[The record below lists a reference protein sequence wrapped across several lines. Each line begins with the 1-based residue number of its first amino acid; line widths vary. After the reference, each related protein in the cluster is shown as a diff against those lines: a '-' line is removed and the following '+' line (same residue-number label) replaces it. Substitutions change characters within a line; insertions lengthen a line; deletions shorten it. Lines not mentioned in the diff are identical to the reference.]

1 MLIFIDIETS
11 KENRILDI
19 GCVSEF
25 GDKIRDT
32 DQNNL
37 EKFIK
42 KGKFFAGHNFV
53 THDLKYL
60 RRLGIGSYL
69 KDNMIIDTLYLSAL
83 LSPTEA
89 KHAIEKDYKSVIDY
103 KSDPLID
110 SLKTKEL
117 FYELEKEFN
126 SLDNDMKEIFYNLL
140 KDELGYTGFFKYIKY
155 SKRNRNLE
163 QLIKNKFN
171 DLLCE
176 NANLKKYIKH
186 HNISLAFVLS
196 FININKEDSL
206 FSPWIRVNYPIV
218 EQIIKELRNTPCI
231 TGCIY
236 CSDKMD
242 SKKALKRYFDY
253 DSFRNFNGVP
263 LQEEATNSA
272 LKGNSLLAI
281 FPTGGGKSLAFQLPA
296 LINKETTNALTVVI
310 SPLQSLMKDQ
320 VDNLEAK
327 NITSA
332 VTINGL
338 LDPIQRADAIKRVI
352 DGSAGILYI
361 SPEFLRSKTLE
372 RILNERQIARF
383 VIDEAHCFSTWG
395 QDFRV
400 DYLYI
405 AEFIKKI
412 EKNNK
417 NKQIPIS
424 CFTATAKKDVI
435 EDITDYFKE
444 RLNLDLVIFQ
454 AKGRR
459 ENLEYQVHLTEESDD
474 KYRRLRDIILQEN
487 CPTIIYSSRT
497 KTVDDVYQRLY
508 LDKFSVAKF
517 HGKMETEHKIEEQNK
532 FKNGE
537 AMIMVA
543 TSAFGMGVDKDDVG
557 CVIHY
562 DISDSLENYVQES
575 GRAGRSDKI
584 EAKCYILFNENDLNK
599 HFELLNS
606 SKLNI
611 DEIKSVWRAIKN
623 LTKLRNS
630 VSLSA
635 LEIAK
640 AAGWNEEV
648 YGLETKI
655 MTAVSTL
662 EEAGYLK
669 RGQNSPRV
677 FANSILSK
685 TLIDAK
691 KIMEDSKLFNKEDF
705 DSATRILSLLISSKR
720 RSMAGNELAESRVDY
735 IASILGLTRTTTIR
749 IINLLRECKVL
760 ADDQDLNAVIKANS
774 KPGMPLRILNTQTN
788 LLNIL
793 IEKLSEE
800 TKTLNLKQL
809 NEEAISSNISN
820 NINDLIIA
828 LNYLNISKLTKS
840 TKIGRDNLKIKLEKP
855 KEKII
860 DDLKLTSLLA
870 DVIIRYL
877 YEKSSFKKENEN
889 LVSFSI
895 LELKKHYDKTKGM
908 LDPNI
913 KLSDIEAAIL
923 FLQRIKALHI
933 EGGFLVLYS
942 PINIERIV
950 KDNYRSYTK
959 ADYQSLNQYYN
970 TKREQIHIV
979 GEYAKKIINNYQEA
993 LIFVDDYFTMD
1004 YNLFL
1009 QKYFAGIRKEEIKE
1023 NMTPNMFNQLFGA
1036 LSIHQLNIVK
1046 DKTNSPIAVIAGPG
1060 SGKTRLLIHKL
1071 ASILSTEDIKAN
1083 QLLMLTLSRVA
1094 VTEFKT
1100 RLIDLIGALA
1110 YSVDIMTFHSFA
1122 FDILGKYGSLE
1133 NSSTVIM
1140 DATELIKNEQA
1151 DNFKITRSVLVID
1164 EAQDMSKEEF
1174 EMIETLIKY
1183 NEGIR
1188 VIAVGDDDQN
1198 IFEFRGSSS
1207 EYFKNLAKDKKAIY
1221 ELPVN
1226 YRSKNNL
1233 VEFTN
1238 QFAEKIR
1245 SRLKTAKI
1253 IAHNKNNGK
1262 VVVNKQ
1268 TNGNLIIPLVKE
1280 VIADN
1285 LDGKTCIIT
1294 KTNDDAVVITGLLNH
1309 ENVGAKLIQSNDN
1322 FRLLHLQELNY
1333 FYRLLHNE
1341 QTALINED
1349 QWSLALKN
1357 FNDTFSQSDNYELAI
1372 KVLETFKTTVG
1383 EKVYLSDLNQYL
1395 FESNMSDFELDAK
1408 IVVST
1413 FHKAKGKEFDNV
1425 YIHYDSEYNNLPD
1438 RELRALYVGLTRAK
1452 TNLTIYTNSNI
1463 FDDIKINSL
1472 IKNSDDSIKEIPKT
1486 IIFELGHSEVN
1497 LGYFSILQNN
1507 MENLLSGCKLVRNG
1521 KYLTY
1526 NNRRVVLFSNA
1537 AQAKIEEMES
1547 KGYELSEAVA
1557 KNLVYWYNR
1566 EKEQTYLIVLPQ
1578 LTFERCD

>member
-1 MLIFIDIETS
+1 
-11 KENRILDI
+11 
-19 GCVSEF
+19 
-25 GDKIRDT
+25 
-32 DQNNL
+32 
-37 EKFIK
+37 
-42 KGKFFAGHNFV
+42 
-53 THDLKYL
+53 
-60 RRLGIGSYL
+60 
-69 KDNMIIDTLYLSAL
+69 
-83 LSPTEA
+83 
-89 KHAIEKDYKSVIDY
+89 
-103 KSDPLID
+103 
-110 SLKTKEL
+110 
-117 FYELEKEFN
+117 
-126 SLDNDMKEIFYNLL
+126 
-140 KDELGYTGFFKYIKY
+140 
-155 SKRNRNLE
+155 
-163 QLIKNKFN
+163 
-171 DLLCE
+171 
-176 NANLKKYIKH
+176 
-186 HNISLAFVLS
+186 
-196 FININKEDSL
+196 
-206 FSPWIRVNYPIV
+206 
-218 EQIIKELRNTPCI
+218 
-231 TGCIY
+231 
-236 CSDKMD
+236 DKMD

-655 MTAVSTL
+655 MTAVSAL

-691 KIMEDSKLFNKEDF
+691 KMMEDSKLFNKEDF

-760 ADDQDLNAVIKANS
+760 AD
-774 KPGMPLRILNTQTN
+774 
-788 LLNIL
+788 
-793 IEKLSEE
+793 
-800 TKTLNLKQL
+800 
-809 NEEAISSNISN
+809 
-820 NINDLIIA
+820 
-828 LNYLNISKLTKS
+828 
-840 TKIGRDNLKIKLEKP
+840 
-855 KEKII
+855 
-860 DDLKLTSLLA
+860 
-870 DVIIRYL
+870 
-877 YEKSSFKKENEN
+877 
-889 LVSFSI
+889 
-895 LELKKHYDKTKGM
+895 
-908 LDPNI
+908 
-913 KLSDIEAAIL
+913 
-923 FLQRIKALHI
+923 
-933 EGGFLVLYS
+933 
-942 PINIERIV
+942 
-950 KDNYRSYTK
+950 
-959 ADYQSLNQYYN
+959 
-970 TKREQIHIV
+970 
-979 GEYAKKIINNYQEA
+979 
-993 LIFVDDYFTMD
+993 
-1004 YNLFL
+1004 
-1009 QKYFAGIRKEEIKE
+1009 
-1023 NMTPNMFNQLFGA
+1023 
-1036 LSIHQLNIVK
+1036 
-1046 DKTNSPIAVIAGPG
+1046 
-1060 SGKTRLLIHKL
+1060 
-1071 ASILSTEDIKAN
+1071 
-1083 QLLMLTLSRVA
+1083 
-1094 VTEFKT
+1094 
-1100 RLIDLIGALA
+1100 
-1110 YSVDIMTFHSFA
+1110 
-1122 FDILGKYGSLE
+1122 
-1133 NSSTVIM
+1133 
-1140 DATELIKNEQA
+1140 
-1151 DNFKITRSVLVID
+1151 
-1164 EAQDMSKEEF
+1164 
-1174 EMIETLIKY
+1174 
-1183 NEGIR
+1183 
-1188 VIAVGDDDQN
+1188 
-1198 IFEFRGSSS
+1198 
-1207 EYFKNLAKDKKAIY
+1207 
-1221 ELPVN
+1221 
-1226 YRSKNNL
+1226 
-1233 VEFTN
+1233 
-1238 QFAEKIR
+1238 
-1245 SRLKTAKI
+1245 
-1253 IAHNKNNGK
+1253 
-1262 VVVNKQ
+1262 
-1268 TNGNLIIPLVKE
+1268 
-1280 VIADN
+1280 
-1285 LDGKTCIIT
+1285 
-1294 KTNDDAVVITGLLNH
+1294 
-1309 ENVGAKLIQSNDN
+1309 
-1322 FRLLHLQELNY
+1322 
-1333 FYRLLHNE
+1333 
-1341 QTALINED
+1341 
-1349 QWSLALKN
+1349 
-1357 FNDTFSQSDNYELAI
+1357 
-1372 KVLETFKTTVG
+1372 
-1383 EKVYLSDLNQYL
+1383 
-1395 FESNMSDFELDAK
+1395 
-1408 IVVST
+1408 
-1413 FHKAKGKEFDNV
+1413 
-1425 YIHYDSEYNNLPD
+1425 
-1438 RELRALYVGLTRAK
+1438 
-1452 TNLTIYTNSNI
+1452 
-1463 FDDIKINSL
+1463 
-1472 IKNSDDSIKEIPKT
+1472 
-1486 IIFELGHSEVN
+1486 
-1497 LGYFSILQNN
+1497 
-1507 MENLLSGCKLVRNG
+1507 
-1521 KYLTY
+1521 
-1526 NNRRVVLFSNA
+1526 
-1537 AQAKIEEMES
+1537 
-1547 KGYELSEAVA
+1547 
-1557 KNLVYWYNR
+1557 
-1566 EKEQTYLIVLPQ
+1566 
-1578 LTFERCD
+1578 